1 MWEYLMTFAPNYWK
15 RREKKI
21 IWIKHTN
28 EQMIMSSTNDE
39 HKPSGRNEFHF
50 IPWLNIRTVS
60 VVQFDCCVFIPTFL
74 ADVLIKSDQLSR
86 CTRIELSGV
95 AARAEPSRSL
105 IFSIRFQFSYNLFSF
120 EIPTISLHTHLLA
133 ISIWCVWM
141 NTKWTLTGWWK

>member
-1 MWEYLMTFAPNYWK
+1 MKIFDGICTELLQKK
-15 RREKKI
+15 RKKS

-60 VVQFDCCVFIPTFL
+60 VVRFDCCVFIPTFL
-74 ADVLIKSDQLSR
+74 ADILIKSDQLSS

-95 AARAEPSRSL
+95 AARAQSL
-105 IFSIRFQFSYNLFSF
+105 SFSYNLFSF